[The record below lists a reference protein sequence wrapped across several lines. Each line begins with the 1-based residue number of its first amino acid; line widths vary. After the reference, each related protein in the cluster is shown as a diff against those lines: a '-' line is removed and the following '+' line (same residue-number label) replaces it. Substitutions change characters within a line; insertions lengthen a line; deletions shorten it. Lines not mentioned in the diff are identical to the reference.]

1 MVESSIMTY
10 MVVQRSTGELMHRLY
25 HPHVYPLLFPCG
37 TDAAGNV
44 CCPMLRDLSQPM
56 AVTAERQLRLTEWGR
71 LAFVYRIECQA
82 RGLPHVHM
90 LLIFASSGSTCP
102 FPAPTPTQPPTL
114 QTTLHNDGHQEAL
127 HAVPPITSP
136 SLAAPRSTRAASL
149 QLQ

>member
-1 MVESSIMTY
+1 MALPRRFGKPDLFITVTCNPQWPEITSALPVGAKWRDHPDIVARAFM
-10 MVVQRSTGELMHRLY
+10 MRLKCIV
-25 HPHVYPLLFPCG
+25 HDFKEGCIFGVLK
-37 TDAAGNV
+37 
-44 CCPMLRDLSQPM
+44 
-56 AVTAERQLRLTEWGR
+56 
-71 LAFVYRIECQA
+71 AFVYRIEWQA

-102 FPAPTPTQPPTL
+102 FPAPTPTPPPTL